1 MGYFLAFSAI
11 QRLFCYSGV
20 RSGFYKCDRKS
31 DCVCYMLAM
40 VTCPG
45 CNSAPPPHTNTHN
58 TFPLPLPP
66 VTPIKVWKMDGL
78 TGILLGTQL
87 TLGNIMST
95 HSLEPDCLSPLTFHL
110 LYMMHLM
117 DPWWWSINIHDHQC
131 WGLRLHTPIIIL
143 CRYECDL
150 SPSCSLQLHIT
161 LDYSAWIIS
170 FIVFRL
176 NLHSRLKIEAESHGH
191 WSKIS
196 AVKSQLSRRCF
207 TSAPRL
213 CMGPFCMSFCPV
225 PSQRPGEHWLSN
237 CKPEL
242 GLI

>member
-1 MGYFLAFSAI
+1 
-11 QRLFCYSGV
+11 
-20 RSGFYKCDRKS
+20 
-31 DCVCYMLAM
+31 
-40 VTCPG
+40 
-45 CNSAPPPHTNTHN
+45 
-58 TFPLPLPP
+58 
-66 VTPIKVWKMDGL
+66 MDGL

-95 HSLEPDCLSPLTFHL
+95 HSLEPDCLSPLAFHL

-117 DPWWWSINIHDHQC
+117 DPWWRSINIHDHQC
-131 WGLRLHTPIIIL
+131 WGLRLHTHIIIL

-196 AVKSQLSRRCF
+196 WKISAKQKVFRFCTEVVHVSFLHVLLSCSF
-207 TSAPRL
+207 TTAWRTL
-213 CMGPFCMSFCPV
+213 TI
-225 PSQRPGEHWLSN
+225 RPE
-237 CKPEL
+237 PEL
-242 GLI
+242 GLTETM